1 MARDR
6 IPVKR
11 PIVGALIPTRLRF
24 TIRELLPPQC
34 SKKYLE
40 KTSEDRNVE

>member
-6 IPVKR
+6 ISIVR

-24 TIRELLPPQC
+24 TICELLPSQC
-34 SKKYLE
+34 SDKYLE
-40 KTSEDRNVE
+40 KTSDDRNVG

>member
-24 TIRELLPPQC
+24 SICELLPSQC
-34 SKKYLE
+34 FGKYLE

>member
-6 IPVKR
+6 ISVVC

-24 TIRELLPPQC
+24 TIRELLPSQC
-34 SKKYLE
+34 FGKYLE

>member
-24 TIRELLPPQC
+24 TIRELLPSRC
-34 SKKYLE
+34 SDKRLE
-40 KTSEDRNVE
+40 KTYDDRNVE

>member
-6 IPVKR
+6 ILAKR
-11 PIVGALIPTRLRF
+11 PIVGALILTRLHF
-24 TIRELLPPQC
+24 TIRELLPSQC
-34 SKKYLE
+34 FGKYLE

>member
-24 TIRELLPPQC
+24 TIRELLPSQC
-34 SKKYLE
+34 FGNTWRRHLKIGM
-40 KTSEDRNVE
+40 